1 MIDLH
6 FHCLP
11 GIDDGPDT
19 WEQAVALCRAAA
31 AEGTAAVVATP
42 HVLRDPW
49 LNEDVAARDALVSR
63 LNGLLLGDPVVLAG
77 CEYFFTSSATEL
89 VERGAA
95 GPLVGLNRGKYLL
108 LEFGRTVPPDASA
121 IFHEMLLLGTIP
133 VIAHPERHPTFA
145 RDPGLLQDLVD
156 RGAVVQVTA
165 GSILGEFGTRAQE
178 ATEELL
184 RRGLVHVV
192 SSDAHSMSARPP
204 RLAPAR
210 ERIRRDHGAET
221 ASRLFETNPA
231 AIAAS
236 EPLSWNEP
244 Q

>member
-19 WEQAVALCRAAA
+19 WEQAVTLCRAAA
-31 AEGTAAVVATP
+31 AEGTTAVVATP

-49 LNEDVAARDALVSR
+49 LNEDVATRDALVSR

-108 LEFGRTVPPDASA
+108 LEFGRTVPSA
-121 IFHEMLLLGTIP
+121 F
-133 VIAHPERHPTFA
+133 
-145 RDPGLLQDLVD
+145 
-156 RGAVVQVTA
+156 
-165 GSILGEFGTRAQE
+165 
-178 ATEELL
+178 
-184 RRGLVHVV
+184 
-192 SSDAHSMSARPP
+192 
-204 RLAPAR
+204 
-210 ERIRRDHGAET
+210 
-221 ASRLFETNPA
+221 
-231 AIAAS
+231 
-236 EPLSWNEP
+236 SW
-244 Q
+244 

>member
-11 GIDDGPDT
+11 GIDDGPET
-19 WEQAVALCRAAA
+19 WDQAVALCRAAA

-49 LNEDVAARDALVSR
+49 MNEDVKVRDGLVAH
-63 LNGLLLGDPVVLAG
+63 LNALLLGEPVVLAG
-77 CEYFFTSSATEL
+77 CEYFFSSGAMEL
-89 VERGAA
+89 VEKGAT

-121 IFHEMLLLGTIP
+121 IFHEMSLLGTIP
-133 VIAHPERHPTFA
+133 VIAHPERHPTFV
-145 RDPGLLQDLVD
+145 RNPERLKDLVD
-156 RGAVVQVTA
+156 RGALVQVTA
-165 GSILGEFGTRAQE
+165 GCVIGEFGTKAQE

-184 RRGLVHVV
+184 RLGLVHVV
-192 SSDAHSMSARPP
+192 ASDAHSMAARPP
-204 RLAPAR
+204 RLALAR
-210 ERIRRDHGAET
+210 ERIRRDHGAE
-221 ASRLFETNPA
+221 AAARLFETNPA

-236 EPLSWNEP
+236 EPLSWND
-244 Q
+244 QQ